1 MSLRKRSN
9 FENALSELQCILLAH
24 RGINDDSA
32 TKLAW
37 IDFDILD
44 YLQLKGERT
53 PSDLCIIFTMSK
65 SSLSKHLKRLKQYE
79 LVEFTRN
86 TDDGRSFFV
95 SITSA
100 GRELMDNVYK
110 GRNELATKAE
120 RVLSEAEKRQF
131 TVLATK
137 ITEALDDP
145 ALHMI

>member
-1 MSLRKRSN
+1 MSLRKRSD

-37 IDFDILD
+37 IDFDIMD
-44 YLQLKGERT
+44 YLQLKGDRT
-53 PSDLCIIFTMSK
+53 PSELCVIFNLSK
-65 SSLSKHLKRLKQYE
+65 SNASKHLKRLKQYR

-95 SITSA
+95 SISSE
-100 GRELMDNVYK
+100 GRALMDGVYK

-120 RVLSEAEKRQF
+120 GVLSEAEKRQF
-131 TVLATK
+131 TMLATK
-137 ITEALDDP
+137 IIEALDDP